1 MFSMKQMDEMD
12 NDEASGDEVEGE
24 GENKCHCE
32 IETNTLDESIEN
44 EAEMAQR
51 ADNLEEYMSDVLDE
65 GTVDKITAVADLG
78 EHEVRTLQDGIEA
91 LDEEVKE
98 AGRKKRI
105 CKFWQEEKCSKG
117 DSCNFAH
124 GDEELGKPIP
134 APAMSSREDPPGS
147 ETDHARDGPRRSRH
161 AIEEVEEAQTTADA
175 RPVEKSEEKPV
186 EKRRKSGNQRNK

>member
-32 IETNTLDESIEN
+32 IETNTLNENIEN

-65 GTVDKITAVADLG
+65 DTVDKSTAVADLG

-91 LDEEVKE
+91 FDEEVKE
-98 AGRKKRI
+98 AGRK
-105 CKFWQEEKCSKG
+105 
-117 DSCNFAH
+117 
-124 GDEELGKPIP
+124 
-134 APAMSSREDPPGS
+134 
-147 ETDHARDGPRRSRH
+147 
-161 AIEEVEEAQTTADA
+161 
-175 RPVEKSEEKPV
+175 
-186 EKRRKSGNQRNK
+186 